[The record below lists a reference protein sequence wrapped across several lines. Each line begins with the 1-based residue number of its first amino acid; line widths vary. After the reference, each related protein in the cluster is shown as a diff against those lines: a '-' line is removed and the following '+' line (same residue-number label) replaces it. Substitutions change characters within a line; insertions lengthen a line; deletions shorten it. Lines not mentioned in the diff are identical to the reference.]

1 MLSKILLIV
10 VAGGFTLSLFVT
22 AIPQPTKDLIK
33 PDTELIKYK
42 EVLKES
48 KEKIKDL
55 HLHRVDKEVEK
66 ELDKMKVF
74 KLENKIL
81 KEERNSFKPDT
92 IKVVVRDTVYITKK
106 DTMFKRTWLD
116 KIINN

>member
-22 AIPQPTKDLIK
+22 AVPQPTKDVIK
-33 PDTELIKYK
+33 PDTDLVKYK

-55 HLHRVDKEVEK
+55 HLHKVDKEVEK
-66 ELDKMKVF
+66 ELDKIKVI

-81 KEERNSFKPDT
+81 KKERNSFKVDTVKIIIKDT
-92 IKVVVRDTVYITKK
+92 IFVTHK
-106 DTMFKRTWLD
+106 DTIVKRTWLD
-116 KIINN
+116 KIINK

>member
-33 PDTELIKYK
+33 PDTDLIKYK

-55 HLHRVDKEVEK
+55 HLYRVDKEVEK

-92 IKVVVRDTVYITKK
+92 VRVIVKDTVFLTHK
-106 DTMFKRTWLD
+106 DTVVKRTWLD
-116 KIINN
+116 KIINK

>member
-10 VAGGFTLSLFVT
+10 VAGGFTLSFFVT
-22 AIPQPTKDLIK
+22 AVPQPTKDLIK
-33 PDTELIKYK
+33 PDTDLIKYK
-42 EVLKES
+42 EVMKES

-81 KEERNSFKPDT
+81 REERNSFKPDT
-92 IKVVVRDTVYITKK
+92 VKVIVKDTVFLTRK
-106 DTMFKRTWLD
+106 DTVVKRTWLD
-116 KIINN
+116 KIINK